1 MSVEK
6 IVEKILEDAR
16 AEARRALEEAER
28 EAAKIEAQSEAE
40 AERVRASIL
49 KEAEEEAER
58 RARQVLAE
66 ARLEAKQRVLAARRK
81 ALDRVFEEALRRLQQ
96 LPDEVYVEL
105 LKRLIVHAAETGR
118 EEIVLSPDD
127 RAKLP
132 APFLKEVN
140 EELHRRG
147 KAGELT
153 LSDEMRPLGGGVVLR
168 SSRVEINASFPVLIE
183 RARERLEIDVARML
197 FGSPEGESRGGKAQ

>member
-16 AEARRALEEAER
+16 AEAQRTLEEAER

-49 KEAEEEAER
+49 KDAQEKAER

-66 ARLEAKQRVLAARRK
+66 ARLEAKRRVLSARRK
-81 ALDRVFEEALRRLQQ
+81 ALERVFAEALRRLRR
-96 LPDEVYVEL
+96 LPEEAYVEL
-105 LKRLIVHAAETGR
+105 LKRLIVQAAETGR
-118 EEIVLSPDD
+118 EEIIVSPDD

-132 APFLKEVN
+132 ASFLREVN
-140 EELHRRG
+140 EELRKRG
-147 KAGELT
+147 KPGELT
-153 LSDEMRPLGGGVVLR
+153 LSREMRPLGGGVVLR

-183 RARERLEIDVARML
+183 RVRERLEIDVAKML
-197 FGSPEGESRGGKAQ
+197 FGGGG